1 MQKQPSM
8 IILYARPSK
17 EHGKSYYA
25 DVHGCFGG
33 GYYGAHAGDT
43 PEEAALFALR
53 EKASYI
59 DGNPL
64 GGTMHLPAEVR
75 EALETTKA

>member
-1 MQKQPSM
+1 MQKQPSQ

-25 DVHGCFGG
+25 DVRGRFGG

-43 PEEAALFALR
+43 AEEAALFALR
-53 EKASYI
+53 EKGRYI
-59 DGNPL
+59 DTNPI
-64 GGTMHLPAEVR
+64 GGSMHLPVEVR
-75 EALETTKA
+75 EAIKATEL